1 MSPPPTPSTTIPPH
15 HVHPRH
21 RINTTNYN
29 NNNNNNQQ
37 QHVLK
42 HVLKHNH
49 NHTHT
54 HTHQPP
60 IHTTSTPTPTIP
72 WTPTTPQTR
81 PLAIIGAGCLGRR
94 IACIFSAAGHTVH
107 LRDPSAK
114 ARTEALEYITTHMP
128 EYTDF
133 PLIPRPQ
140 GPCHTFSDLDTCV
153 QNAWLVIESVPERLP
168 LKIEVMGELDAKTPS
183 DCILASNSSSFKT
196 SFMVEKV
203 RSERRPLIC
212 NMHFA
217 MPPRIRAVELM
228 TNGET
233 DLQVLSFLT
242 WVLDDCGMM
251 PVTARKE
258 RSGLVR
264 SHCLNT
270 VT

>member
-1 MSPPPTPSTTIPPH
+1 MHLPTLPWAPTA
-15 HVHPRH
+15 VEGR
-21 RINTTNYN
+21 
-29 NNNNNNQQ
+29 
-37 QHVLK
+37 
-42 HVLKHNH
+42 
-49 NHTHT
+49 
-54 HTHQPP
+54 P
-60 IHTTSTPTPTIP
+60 IT
-72 WTPTTPQTR
+72 
-81 PLAIIGAGCLGRR
+81 IIGAGCLGRR
-94 IACIFSAAGHTVH
+94 IACIFSAGGHTVH

-114 ARTEALEYITTHMP
+114 ARTEALDYITEHMG
-128 EYTDF
+128 EYDNF
-133 PLIPRPQ
+133 PLIPRNR
-140 GPCHTFSDLDTCV
+140 GPCLAFSDLDTAV

-168 LKIEVMGELDAKTPS
+168 LKIDVMGELDAKTPE

-203 RSERRPLIC
+203 RSQRRPLIC

-233 DLQVLSFLT
+233 YLEVLSFLT
-242 WVLDDCGMM
+242 WILDDCGMM

-258 RSGLVR
+258 STGLVR